1 MSHYC
6 VVFDRSGQRLLVAT
20 EAAAIEDAMG
30 KFLDNEQPYA
40 VIRAGLSLEQANNFV
55 RSYAG
60 VLAERKARAA

>member
-1 MSHYC
+1 MSNYC
-6 VVFDRSGQRLLVAT
+6 VVYDHTNQRLMTAT

-60 VLAERKARAA
+60 VLADRKARAA